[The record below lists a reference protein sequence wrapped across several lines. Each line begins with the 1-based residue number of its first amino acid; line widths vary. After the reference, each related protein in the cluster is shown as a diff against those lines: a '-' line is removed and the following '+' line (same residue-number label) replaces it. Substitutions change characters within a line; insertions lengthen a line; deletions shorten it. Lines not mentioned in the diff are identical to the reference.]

1 MIIIQKNKITQKA
14 LATWAKEHFT
24 LPKEPTQPTICKIL
38 KEQSISGP
46 ANSNINQKRMRS
58 SKYPRLEEMLEIW
71 MASCEGNN
79 YPITWDT
86 VVNKAN
92 FFAEPLKIQDFAFS
106 NGWIDRFRKR
116 SGFRGHRLHGE
127 SNSTDKK
134 AISEHIPHI
143 RNKIA
148 AYVPSD
154 VYNMDETALY
164 YRSAPKT
171 TISRNNVNGTKEN
184 KSRFTIALT
193 VNADAS
199 DRRELLIIGKSSK
212 PRCFGKNKTGNF
224 QFCQI

>member
-14 LATWAKEHFT
+14 LAAWAKEHFN

-92 FFAEPLKIQDFAFS
+92 FFAEIQDFAFS

-127 SNSTDKK
+127 SSSTDKK
-134 AISEHIPHI
+134 AISEHIAHI

-171 TISRNNVNGTKEN
+171 TISRNNVKWN
-184 KSRFTIALT
+184 KRKQVSFYYC
-193 VNADAS
+193 VNCK
-199 DRRELLIIGKSSK
+199 R
-212 PRCFGKNKTGNF
+212 
-224 QFCQI
+224 